1 MAVGMDGGVD
11 PRRRGLADGV
21 DARRRGLA
29 GGVDARR
36 RGLTGGVD
44 ARRRVQQIWGIWV
57 DCVQFGGF
65 GLQPL
70 GG

>member
-1 MAVGMDGGVD
+1 MAAGIDGGVD
-11 PRRRGLADGV
+11 PWRRGLTGGV

-36 RGLTGGVD
+36 R
-44 ARRRVQQIWGIWV
+44 VQQIWGIWA
-57 DCVQFGGF
+57 DCVQFGGV
-65 GLQPL
+65 GLRPL